1 MVLSLITLV
10 WLLLVFIGVPI
21 GVAMIFVSM
30 GYFYY
35 SGIGLSFAVQ
45 RMVDGLNSFPLL
57 AVPLFILAAAILN
70 SGGVTNQLF
79 GFARS
84 LVGHLRGGLGHVN
97 VLASLFFSGMSGS
110 AIADAAGLGKMEI
123 KAMRDAG
130 YDDNFSGSVTAA
142 SSMIGPLVP
151 PSITMVLYG
160 VASNTSIGRL
170 FLGGV
175 VPGFLCAASLMVMV
189 YVLARRRNY
198 PVEPRAT
205 LKELLSGFVRSFP
218 ALLTPVV
225 IIGGIFSGMFSPTE
239 AAAMTVAYAII
250 IDLVFYRQLTWRRLW
265 DALYETA
272 STSASIAIIIA
283 GVSMIGV
290 ILAREQ
296 APQQVA
302 ALFLNLV
309 ESPVAFLLAVNLLI
323 FVLGAFIESLAIL
336 LILVPM
342 LVQVSMGYGID
353 PIHFGIIVVFNLMIS
368 TLTPPMGVALF
379 VVAKVGDIPYH
390 RLAVAILPWLV
401 PPLVVLAL
409 VTFIPQLSTALPS
422 LLD

>member
-1 MVLSLITLV
+1 MILSILTIV
-10 WLLLVFIGVPI
+10 WLALTFVGVPI

-57 AVPLFILAAAILN
+57 AVPLFILAATILN
-70 SGGVTNQLF
+70 SGGVTNHLF
-79 GFARS
+79 GFAKS
-84 LVGHLRGGLGHVN
+84 LMGHLRGGLGHVN

-130 YDDNFSGSVTAA
+130 YDDEFSGSVTAA

-160 VASNTSIGRL
+160 VVSNTSIGSL
-170 FLGGV
+170 FLAGV

-198 PVEPRAT
+198 PIEPRAT
-205 LKELLSGFVRSFP
+205 LRQITSGFLNSFP
-218 ALLTPVV
+218 ALMTPMV
-225 IIGGIFSGMFSPTE
+225 IIGGIFSGLFSPTE
-239 AAAMTVAYAII
+239 AAAVTVAYAIL
-250 IDLVFYRQLTWRRLW
+250 IDLVFYHQLTWRRLW
-265 DALYETA
+265 DALYETVA
-272 STSASIAIIIA
+272 TSASIAVIIA
-283 GVSMIGV
+283 GVSMLGV

-296 APQQVA
+296 APQQIA
-302 ALFLNLV
+302 
-309 ESPVAFLLAVNLLI
+309 SAFLAVANDPITFLVGVNLLI

-336 LILVPM
+336 LIVVPM
-342 LVQVSMGYGID
+342 LVQVANAYHID
-353 PIHFGIIVVFNLMIS
+353 PVHFGVIVVFNLMIS

-379 VVAKVGDIPYH
+379 VVAKVGNIPYH
-390 RLAVAILPWLV
+390 RLAIAILPWLI
-401 PPLVVLAL
+401 PPVVVLIL
-409 VTFIPQLSTALPS
+409 LTFIPQLSLMLPD
-422 LLD
+422 LLK

>member
-1 MVLSLITLV
+1 M
-10 WLLLVFIGVPI
+10 GVV
-21 GVAMIFVSM
+21 GWT
-30 GYFYY
+30 
-35 SGIGLSFAVQ
+35 
-45 RMVDGLNSFPLL
+45 
-57 AVPLFILAAAILN
+57 LFILAAAILN

-130 YDDNFSGSVTAA
+130 YDDAFSGSITAA

-175 VPGFLCAASLMVMV
+175 IPGFLCAASLMVMI

-205 LKELLSGFVRSFP
+205 MREIIGGFFRSFP
-218 ALLTPVV
+218 ALMTPFV

-239 AAAMTVAYAII
+239 AAAVTVAYAIA
-250 IDLVFYRQLTWRRLW
+250 IDLIFYREITWRRLW

-272 STSASIAIIIA
+272 TTSASIATIIA

-309 ESPVAFLLAVNLLI
+309 ESPIAFLIAVNLLI

-342 LVQVSMGYGID
+342 LVQVAMGYGID

-409 VTFIPQLSTALPS
+409 VTFIPQLSTTLPS